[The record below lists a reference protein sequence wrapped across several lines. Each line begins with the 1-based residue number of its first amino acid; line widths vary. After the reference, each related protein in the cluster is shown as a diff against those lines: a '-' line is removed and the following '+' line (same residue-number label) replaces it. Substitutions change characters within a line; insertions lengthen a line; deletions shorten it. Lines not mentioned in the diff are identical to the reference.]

1 PAAQRALAGMEA
13 ERGNYLG
20 AAEYLEK
27 YTADDP
33 HDEGAL
39 LDLGKLYVGTNQRD
53 KAINA
58 FQRAL
63 QANPNSSD
71 AKEALESLGAPPTPG
86 KK

>member
-1 PAAQRALAGMEA
+1 MMEA
-13 ERGNYLG
+13 ERGNYLS
-20 AAEYLEK
+20 AAVYLEK

-33 HDEGAL
+33 HDEEAL
-39 LDLGKLYVGTNQRD
+39 LDLGKLYVLTNQRD

-63 QANPNSSD
+63 QANPTSYD
-71 AKEALESLGAPPTPG
+71 AKEALEGLGAPPSPG